1 MDISIIIISI
11 LGIAV
16 VILGFT
22 TWNLLSKTEKQE
34 DIIINYDNFI
44 NEYSK
49 QLDVAD
55 KRIGRAHVWTPVTAT
70 SRMPSSA
77 WKKKTERKS
86 EKKMKKEKERK
97 KNKTLL
103 EE

>member
-1 MDISIIIISI
+1 MDISIIVISI
-11 LGIAV
+11 LGVAV

-49 QLDVAD
+49 QLEVAD
-55 KRIGRAHVWTPVTAT
+55 KRLKEIDEKDLFKSDDEIGWFF
-70 SRMPSSA
+70 
-77 WKKKTERKS
+77 KQI
-86 EKKMKKEKERK
+86 
-97 KNKTLL
+97 KNLQEGINKFRIN
-103 EE
+103 

>member
-11 LGIAV
+11 LGVAV

-34 DIIINYDNFI
+34 DIIIGYDNFI

-49 QLDVAD
+49 QLNIAD
-55 KRIGRAHVWTPVTAT
+55 KRLKEIDEKDLFKSDDEIGWFF
-70 SRMPSSA
+70 
-77 WKKKTERKS
+77 
-86 EKKMKKEKERK
+86 
-97 KNKTLL
+97 KNLKGLQNDL
-103 EE
+103 SKFKQNQ

>member
-1 MDISIIIISI
+1 MDISIIVISI
-11 LGIAV
+11 LGVAV

-55 KRIGRAHVWTPVTAT
+55 KRLKEIDEKDLFKSDDEIGWFF
-70 SRMPSSA
+70 
-77 WKKKTERKS
+77 
-86 EKKMKKEKERK
+86 
-97 KNKTLL
+97 KNLKGLQNDL
-103 EE
+103 SKFKINQ

>member
-1 MDISIIIISI
+1 MDISIIVITI
-11 LGIAV
+11 LGVAV

-55 KRIGRAHVWTPVTAT
+55 KRLKEIDEKDLFKSDDEIGWFF
-70 SRMPSSA
+70 
-77 WKKKTERKS
+77 
-86 EKKMKKEKERK
+86 
-97 KNKTLL
+97 KNLKGLQNDL
-103 EE
+103 SKFKINQ

>member
-1 MDISIIIISI
+1 MDVYIIIISI
-11 LGIAV
+11 LGVAV

-49 QLDVAD
+49 QLEVAD
-55 KRIGRAHVWTPVTAT
+55 KRLKEIDEKDLFKSDDEIGWFF
-70 SRMPSSA
+70 
-77 WKKKTERKS
+77 
-86 EKKMKKEKERK
+86 
-97 KNKTLL
+97 KNLKGLQNDL
-103 EE
+103 SKFKINQ

>member
-11 LGIAV
+11 LGVAV

-34 DIIINYDNFI
+34 DIIISYDNFV

-49 QLDVAD
+49 QLDIAD
-55 KRIGRAHVWTPVTAT
+55 KRLKEIDEKDLFKSDDEIGWFF
-70 SRMPSSA
+70 
-77 WKKKTERKS
+77 
-86 EKKMKKEKERK
+86 
-97 KNKTLL
+97 KNLKRLQNDL
-103 EE
+103 SNFKRNQ

>member
-1 MDISIIIISI
+1 MDISIIVISI
-11 LGIAV
+11 LGVAV

-22 TWNLLSKTEKQE
+22 TWNLLSKIEKQE

-55 KRIGRAHVWTPVTAT
+55 KRLKEIDEKDLFKSDDEIGWFF
-70 SRMPSSA
+70 
-77 WKKKTERKS
+77 
-86 EKKMKKEKERK
+86 
-97 KNKTLL
+97 KNLKGLQNDL
-103 EE
+103 SKFKINQ

>member
-11 LGIAV
+11 LGVAV

-34 DIIINYDNFI
+34 DIIISYDNFI

-49 QLDVAD
+49 QLDIAD
-55 KRIGRAHVWTPVTAT
+55 KRLKEIDE
-70 SRMPSSA
+70 
-77 WKKKTERKS
+77 KDLFKS
-86 EKKMKKEKERK
+86 DDEIDWFF
-97 KNKTLL
+97 KNLKRLQNDL
-103 EE
+103 SNFKRNQ

>member
-11 LGIAV
+11 LGITV

-55 KRIGRAHVWTPVTAT
+55 KRLKEIDEKDLFKSDDEIGWFF
-70 SRMPSSA
+70 
-77 WKKKTERKS
+77 
-86 EKKMKKEKERK
+86 
-97 KNKTLL
+97 KNLKGLQNDL
-103 EE
+103 SKFKINQ

>member
-11 LGIAV
+11 LGVAV

-34 DIIINYDNFI
+34 DIIISYDNFI

-49 QLDVAD
+49 QLEHC
-55 KRIGRAHVWTPVTAT
+55 R
-70 SRMPSSA
+70 
-77 WKKKTERKS
+77 
-86 EKKMKKEKERK
+86 
-97 KNKTLL
+97 
-103 EE
+103 

>member
-1 MDISIIIISI
+1 MDISIIVISI
-11 LGIAV
+11 LGVAV

-49 QLDVAD
+49 QLEVAD
-55 KRIGRAHVWTPVTAT
+55 KRLKEIDEKDLFKSDDEIGWFF
-70 SRMPSSA
+70 
-77 WKKKTERKS
+77 
-86 EKKMKKEKERK
+86 
-97 KNKTLL
+97 KNLKGLQNDL
-103 EE
+103 SKFKINQ

>member
-1 MDISIIIISI
+1 MDISIIVISI
-11 LGIAV
+11 LGVAV

-55 KRIGRAHVWTPVTAT
+55 KRLKEIDE
-70 SRMPSSA
+70 
-77 WKKKTERKS
+77 KDLFKS
-86 EKKMKKEKERK
+86 DDETGWFF
-97 KNKTLL
+97 KNLKGLQNDL
-103 EE
+103 SKFKINQ

>member
-11 LGIAV
+11 LGVAV

-34 DIIINYDNFI
+34 DIIISYDNFI

-49 QLDVAD
+49 QLDIAD
-55 KRIGRAHVWTPVTAT
+55 KRLKEIDEKDLFKSDDEIGWFF
-70 SRMPSSA
+70 
-77 WKKKTERKS
+77 
-86 EKKMKKEKERK
+86 
-97 KNKTLL
+97 KNLKRLQNDL
-103 EE
+103 SNFKRNQ

>member
-11 LGIAV
+11 LGVAV

-34 DIIINYDNFI
+34 DIIISYDNFI

-49 QLDVAD
+49 QLDIAD
-55 KRIGRAHVWTPVTAT
+55 KRLKEIDEKDLFKSDGEIGWFF
-70 SRMPSSA
+70 
-77 WKKKTERKS
+77 
-86 EKKMKKEKERK
+86 
-97 KNKTLL
+97 KNLKRLQNDL
-103 EE
+103 SNFKRNQ

>member
-11 LGIAV
+11 LGVAV

-34 DIIINYDNFI
+34 DIIIGYDNFI

-49 QLDVAD
+49 QLNIAD
-55 KRIGRAHVWTPVTAT
+55 KRLKEIDEKDLFKSDDEIGWFF
-70 SRMPSSA
+70 
-77 WKKKTERKS
+77 
-86 EKKMKKEKERK
+86 
-97 KNKTLL
+97 KNLKGLQNDL
-103 EE
+103 SNFKRNQ

>member
-11 LGIAV
+11 LGVAV

-34 DIIINYDNFI
+34 DIIISYDKFI

-49 QLDVAD
+49 QLDIAD
-55 KRIGRAHVWTPVTAT
+55 KRLKEIDEKDLFKSDDEIGWFF
-70 SRMPSSA
+70 
-77 WKKKTERKS
+77 
-86 EKKMKKEKERK
+86 
-97 KNKTLL
+97 KNLKRLQNDL
-103 EE
+103 SNFKRNQ

>member
-11 LGIAV
+11 LGITV

-49 QLDVAD
+49 QLDGAD
-55 KRIGRAHVWTPVTAT
+55 KRLKEID
-70 SRMPSSA
+70 
-77 WKKKTERKS
+77 
-86 EKKMKKEKERK
+86 EKD
-97 KNKTLL
+97 
-103 EE
+103 